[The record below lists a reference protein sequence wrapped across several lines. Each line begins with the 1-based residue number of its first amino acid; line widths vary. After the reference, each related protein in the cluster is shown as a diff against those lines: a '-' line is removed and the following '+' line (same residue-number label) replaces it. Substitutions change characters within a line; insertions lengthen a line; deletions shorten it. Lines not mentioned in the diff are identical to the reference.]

1 MNGKRALMM
10 QNTFITKTNNM
21 EKDITLIDQKFPEV
35 EYVQGEDL
43 NIENMKER
51 IVTKAWYDTARFN
64 DVTDVAVGIGMG
76 TRTLYFYAK
85 KLKLPRR
92 SGLK

>member
-1 MNGKRALMM
+1 MK
-10 QNTFITKTNNM
+10 
-21 EKDITLIDQKFPEV
+21 QKFIEA
-35 EYVQGEDL
+35 ELIEGEDL

-51 IVTKAWYDTARFN
+51 IITKAWYDTARFH
-64 DVTDVAVGIGMG
+64 DIIDIAVGIGVG

>member
-1 MNGKRALMM
+1 MKLL
-10 QNTFITKTNNM
+10 K
-21 EKDITLIDQKFPEV
+21 QKPSDV
-35 EYVQGEDL
+35 EYLEGEDL

-51 IVTKAWYDTARFN
+51 IIRRAWYDTARFN
-64 DVTDVAVGIGMG
+64 DVTDIAVGIGMG
-76 TRTLYFYAK
+76 TRTLYFYVK

>member
-1 MNGKRALMM
+1 MKLL
-10 QNTFITKTNNM
+10 K
-21 EKDITLIDQKFPEV
+21 QKPTDV
-35 EYVQGEDL
+35 EYVEGEDL

-64 DVTDVAVGIGMG
+64 DITDVAVGIGMG
-76 TRTLYFYAK
+76 TRTLYFYAR
-85 KLKLPRR
+85 KLKLPKR

>member
-1 MNGKRALMM
+1 MK
-10 QNTFITKTNNM
+10 
-21 EKDITLIDQKFPEV
+21 QKFIEV
-35 EYVQGEDL
+35 EVIEGEDL
-43 NIENMKER
+43 NIENMKQR

-64 DVTDVAVGIGMG
+64 DITDVAVGIGMG
-76 TRTLYFYAK
+76 TRTLYFYAR

>member
-1 MNGKRALMM
+1 MKLL
-10 QNTFITKTNNM
+10 K
-21 EKDITLIDQKFPEV
+21 QKPTDV
-35 EYVQGEDL
+35 EYVEGEDL

-51 IVTKAWYDTARFN
+51 IIKRAWYDTARFN
-64 DVTDVAVGIGMG
+64 DVTDIAVGIGMG
-76 TRTLYFYAK
+76 TRTLYFYVK

>member
-1 MNGKRALMM
+1 MKLL
-10 QNTFITKTNNM
+10 K
-21 EKDITLIDQKFPEV
+21 QKPSDV
-35 EYVQGEDL
+35 EYIEGEDL

-64 DVTDVAVGIGMG
+64 EITDIAIGIGMG
-76 TRTLYFYAK
+76 TRTLYFYAR
-85 KLKLPRR
+85 KLKLPKR

>member
-1 MNGKRALMM
+1 MKLLK
-10 QNTFITKTNNM
+10 QKSI
-21 EKDITLIDQKFPEV
+21 DVQLIE
-35 EYVQGEDL
+35 GEDL

-64 DVTDVAVGIGMG
+64 DITDVAVGIGMG
-76 TRTLYFYAK
+76 TRTLYFYAR
-85 KLKLPRR
+85 KLKLPKR

>member
-1 MNGKRALMM
+1 MKLL
-10 QNTFITKTNNM
+10 K
-21 EKDITLIDQKFPEV
+21 QKSIEV
-35 EYVQGEDL
+35 ELIEGEDL

-51 IVTKAWYDTARFN
+51 IITKAWYDTARFN
-64 DVTDVAVGIGMG
+64 EITDVAVGIGMG

>member
-1 MNGKRALMM
+1 MKLLK
-10 QNTFITKTNNM
+10 QKP
-21 EKDITLIDQKFPEV
+21 IDV
-35 EYVQGEDL
+35 EYIEGEDL

-51 IVTKAWYDTARFN
+51 IITKAWYDTARFN
-64 DVTDVAVGIGMG
+64 EITDIAVGIGMG

-85 KLKLPRR
+85 KLKLPKR

>member
-1 MNGKRALMM
+1 MK
-10 QNTFITKTNNM
+10 
-21 EKDITLIDQKFPEV
+21 QKFID
-35 EYVQGEDL
+35 VQVIEGEDL

-51 IVTKAWYDTARFN
+51 IITKAWYDTARFN
-64 DVTDVAVGIGMG
+64 EITDVAVGIGMG

-85 KLKLPRR
+85 KLKLPKR

>member
-1 MNGKRALMM
+1 MK
-10 QNTFITKTNNM
+10 QKSIKV
-21 EKDITLIDQKFPEV
+21 ELIE
-35 EYVQGEDL
+35 GEDL

-64 DVTDVAVGIGMG
+64 EITDVAVGIGMG

-85 KLKLPRR
+85 KLKLPKR

>member
-1 MNGKRALMM
+1 MK
-10 QNTFITKTNNM
+10 
-21 EKDITLIDQKFPEV
+21 QKSIEV
-35 EYVQGEDL
+35 EVIDGEDL

-51 IVTKAWYDTARFN
+51 IITKAWYDTARFN
-64 DVTDVAVGIGMG
+64 EITDVAVGIGMG
-76 TRTLYFYAK
+76 TRTLYFYVK

>member
-1 MNGKRALMM
+1 MK
-10 QNTFITKTNNM
+10 
-21 EKDITLIDQKFPEV
+21 QKSNEV
-35 EYVQGEDL
+35 ELIEGEDL

-64 DVTDVAVGIGMG
+64 DVTDIAVGIGMG
-76 TRTLYFYAK
+76 TRTLFFYAK

>member
-1 MNGKRALMM
+1 MK
-10 QNTFITKTNNM
+10 QKSI
-21 EKDITLIDQKFPEV
+21 DVQLIE
-35 EYVQGEDL
+35 GEDL
-43 NIENMKER
+43 NIENMKQR
-51 IVTKAWYDTARFN
+51 IITRAWYDTARFHDLN
-64 DVTDVAVGIGMG
+64 DIAVGIGVG

>member
-1 MNGKRALMM
+1 MK
-10 QNTFITKTNNM
+10 
-21 EKDITLIDQKFPEV
+21 QKSIEV
-35 EYVQGEDL
+35 QVIEGEDL

-51 IVTKAWYDTARFN
+51 IITKAWYDTARFN
-64 DVTDVAVGIGMG
+64 DITDVAVGIGMG
-76 TRTLYFYAK
+76 TRTLYFYVK

>member
-1 MNGKRALMM
+1 MK
-10 QNTFITKTNNM
+10 QKSIDV
-21 EKDITLIDQKFPEV
+21 ELIE
-35 EYVQGEDL
+35 GEDL

-51 IVTKAWYDTARFN
+51 IVTKAWYDTARFHDLN
-64 DVTDVAVGIGMG
+64 DIAVGIGMG

-85 KLKLPRR
+85 KLKLPKR

>member
-1 MNGKRALMM
+1 MK
-10 QNTFITKTNNM
+10 QKP
-21 EKDITLIDQKFPEV
+21 ID
-35 EYVQGEDL
+35 VQIIEGEDL

-51 IVTKAWYDTARFN
+51 IVRKAWYDTARFN
-64 DVTDVAVGIGMG
+64 EITDVAVGIGMG

-85 KLKLPRR
+85 KLKLPKR

>member
-1 MNGKRALMM
+1 MK
-10 QNTFITKTNNM
+10 
-21 EKDITLIDQKFPEV
+21 QKSIEV
-35 EYVQGEDL
+35 ELIEGEDL

-64 DVTDVAVGIGMG
+64 EITDVAVGIGMG
-76 TRTLYFYAK
+76 TRTLYFYVK